1 MQAMIG
7 TELVRK
13 LPLRDV
19 DIRDTKLQGFVL
31 RCRATGSHAYRVNLG
46 RGVWQTLGKVGELTP
61 AAARE
66 EARGLLGDAAKDRAN
81 GRDPIAERKRKKAA
95 TAPSATLRAFIED
108 DYAPWLLEHHKR
120 GKETAQRL
128 RTVFAD
134 LLDTKLGDLNAWTIE
149 KWRTARLKA
158 AHAKPATV
166 NSHLTMLK
174 AALARAVAWKLLPKH
189 PLADVRPLK
198 ADKTGRVRFLTPDE
212 EARLRAAL
220 DVRDEAR
227 RKRREAANVWRRE
240 RGYAEWPTDGAGHLT
255 PIVIVA
261 LNTGMR
267 KGEIF
272 NLRWPDVDL
281 DRALVTVRG
290 EGIGEEGAKSK
301 QTRYLPLNSDVVTVL
316 RAWHAHATDPAGYV
330 FPGRTAGERLDDVK
344 KAWAPVV
351 TAATLANFTFHDLRH
366 TFASKLVQAGVDLNT
381 VRELLGH
388 ADLKMTLRYAHLAPE
403 HKAAAVAKLVS
414 R

>member
-1 MQAMIG
+1 MRGLIG
-7 TELVRK
+7 TELLRK
-13 LPLRDV
+13 LPRQDI

-61 AAARE
+61 AEARE
-66 EARGLLGDAAKDRAN
+66 QARGLLGDAAKDRAN

-95 TAPSATLRAFIED
+95 TKGTIALRAFLAEHYD
-108 DYAPWLLEHHKR
+108 PWLLEHHKR

-128 RTVFAD
+128 RAVFVD
-134 LLDTKLGDLNAWTIE
+134 LLDTKLADLNAWTIE

-158 AHAKPATV
+158 PHAKPSTV

-174 AALARAVAWKLLPKH
+174 AALGRAVAWGLLPAH
-189 PLADVRPLK
+189 PLADVKPLK
-198 ADKTGRVRFLTPDE
+198 ADKTGRVRYLSAGE
-212 EARLRAAL
+212 ETRLREAL
-220 DVRDEAR
+220 DARDETR
-227 RKRREAANVWRRE
+227 RKRRAAANAWRRE
-240 RGYAEWPTDGAGHLT
+240 RGYAEWPADGAGHLT
-255 PIVIVA
+255 PIVRLAI
-261 LNTGMR
+261 NSGMR

-281 DRALVTVRG
+281 DRALATVRG

-301 QTRYLPLNSDVVTVL
+301 QTRYLPLNSDAVTAL
-316 RAWHAHATDPAGYV
+316 RAWQSHAGDLSGYV
-330 FPGRTAGERLDDVK
+330 FPGRAAGERLDDVK
-344 KAWAPVV
+344 KGWAPVV
-351 TAATLANFTFHDLRH
+351 KAAQLVNFTFHDLRH
-366 TFASKLVQAGVDLNT
+366 TFASKLVMAGVDLNT

-403 HKAAAVAKLVS
+403 HKAAAVAKLVHA
-414 R
+414 